1 MLQCCKSIY
10 LSVLKLAALPYNLIP
25 AFMNPLNV
33 YLVVPGLLKP
43 AELALIDQLL
53 AAAQFEDGAATATD
67 AAKSVKRNLQL
78 PKTGSIEKQQI
89 EAIVLN
95 AIYQSPLIQA
105 ALMPRFILPPLISK
119 YEPGMHY
126 GMHVDSPLMS
136 EQNALIR
143 TDVGMTLFLSD
154 PAEYEGGELEILS
167 QTGPVRYKLERG
179 SAIIYPTT
187 QLHGVLPVTSG
198 VRLAAVSWMQ
208 CMVRDVQK
216 REILFQLK
224 SAQALVEQREKQA
237 PENLVLLQ
245 VYSNLVRMWG
255 EI

>member
-1 MLQCCKSIY
+1 
-10 LSVLKLAALPYNLIP
+10 
-25 AFMNPLNV
+25 
-33 YLVVPGLLKP
+33 
-43 AELALIDQLL
+43 
-53 AAAQFEDGAATATD
+53 
-67 AAKSVKRNLQL
+67 
-78 PKTGSIEKQQI
+78 
-89 EAIVLN
+89 
-95 AIYQSPLIQA
+95 
-105 ALMPRFILPPLISK
+105 
-119 YEPGMHY
+119 MHY

-136 EQNALIR
+136 EQNTLIR

-179 SAIIYPTT
+179 AAIIYPTT

-255 EI
+255 EL